1 MNFDKES
8 KSRWIYFSGRGWVQ
22 GRVELSCEH
31 VDINKMIIHDNIQI
45 KDFVLVV
52 GWGTGAVRRQLGRST
67 VLQAENLAQ

>member
-1 MNFDKES
+1 M
-8 KSRWIYFSGRGWVQ
+8 Q

-52 GWGTGAVRRQLGRST
+52 GWGTGTVRRQQGRST